1 MLNFKNDYCNLCHK
15 EVFEYLQKYQS
26 ETFVGYGTDE
36 ITQKAKELIKE
47 TFKLDNADIHF
58 LIGGTSTNKIMI
70 AHALKPYEAVI
81 SATTGHI
88 NVHETGAIEQT
99 GHKVLTIPEYM
110 GKVKAEDIEK
120 IYLSHTD
127 EHMVKPK
134 MVYISNS
141 TEYGTVYTYSELK
154 ELKDICKKLN
164 LYLYM
169 DGARLG
175 VALTSKYTDLKKEDL
190 KDLVDA
196 FYIGGTKNG
205 AMIGEALVILN
216 DELKSEFRYS
226 IKHYGGMLAKGFLI
240 GLEYIA
246 LFENNLYFDIAKHQN
261 KLSELIVEKLKEENI
276 EFLMETQSNQNFI
289 TLNNETVEKLKENV
303 YFEIWEPGTEKTSI
317 RLVTHYMLKEEDILN
332 VIKYIKEAN

>member
-1 MLNFKNDYCNLCHK
+1 MKH
-15 EVFEYLQKYQS
+15 FESQK
-26 ETFVGYGTDE
+26 
-36 ITQKAKELIKE
+36 
-47 TFKLDNADIHF
+47 
-58 LIGGTSTNKIMI
+58 
-70 AHALKPYEAVI
+70 
-81 SATTGHI
+81 
-88 NVHETGAIEQT
+88 
-99 GHKVLTIPEYM
+99 
-110 GKVKAEDIEK
+110 
-120 IYLSHTD
+120 
-127 EHMVKPK
+127 
-134 MVYISNS
+134 
-141 TEYGTVYTYSELK
+141 
-154 ELKDICKKLN
+154 
-164 LYLYM
+164 
-169 DGARLG
+169 
-175 VALTSKYTDLKKEDL
+175 DL

-261 KLSELIVEKLKEENI
+261 KLSELLVEKLKEENI

-332 VIKYIKEAN
+332 VVKYIKEAN

>member
-15 EVFEYLQKYQS
+15 EVFEYLQKYQN

-36 ITQKAKELIKE
+36 ITKKAKEQIKE
-47 TFKLDNADIHF
+47 TFKLENADVHF

-81 SATTGHI
+81 SATSGHI
-88 NVHETGAIEQT
+88 NVHETGAIEET
-99 GHKVLTIPEYM
+99 GHKVLTVPEYM
-110 GKVKAEDIEK
+110 GKIKPEDIEK
-120 IYLSHTD
+120 IYITHTD

-141 TEYGTVYTYSELK
+141 TEYGTVYTYNELK
-154 ELKDICKKLN
+154 SLNEVCKKLG

-216 DELKSEFRYS
+216 DELKKEFRYS

-246 LFENNLYFDIAKHQN
+246 LFENNLYFDIAKYQN
-261 KLSELIVEKLKEENI
+261 ELSELLVEKLKEENV

-289 TLNNETVEKLKENV
+289 TLSNNSVEKLKENV
-303 YFEIWEPGTEKTSI
+303 YFEIWEPGLNKTSI
-317 RLVTHYMLKEEDILN
+317 RLVTHYMLTKDDILN
-332 VIKYIKEAN
+332 VVKLIKEAK